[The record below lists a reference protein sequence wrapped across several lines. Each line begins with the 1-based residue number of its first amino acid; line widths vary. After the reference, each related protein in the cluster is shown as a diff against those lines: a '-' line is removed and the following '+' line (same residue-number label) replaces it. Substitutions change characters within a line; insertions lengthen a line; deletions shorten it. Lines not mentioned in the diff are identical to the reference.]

1 MRSLVFALI
10 GLVLTASAAI
20 AQSPARPARVGLLSA
35 GTDPDRPLPPQW
47 AQFLEVLRE
56 RGHVEGRNL
65 TVERRFAAGRTE
77 LVRSMAA
84 DLVQSGVDVIVAT
97 GLREN
102 QAAREATRTIPI
114 VMVVVD
120 DPVATGLVESLARPG
135 GNITGLAFNA
145 SGLGGKWVELL
156 KQAVPGITRMGIVGS
171 RPLTADLQKE
181 MQDAGRALNVTLAPL
196 IMVRGPDGFEPAF
209 MAAKRDGV
217 GGLIFP
223 NDALTVLHRELV
235 VRLTIKHRLPAIFAQ
250 DEPAASGALMTYGPS
265 FTERFRRAALFVDK
279 ILRGAKPADLP
290 VEQPTTFELALNQK
304 TARAIGLT
312 FPPAL
317 VARADRVIER

>member
-1 MRSLVFALI
+1 V
-10 GLVLTASAAI
+10 
-20 AQSPARPARVGLLSA
+20 
-35 GTDPDRPLPPQW
+35 

-156 KQAVPGITRMGIVGS
+156 KQAVPGITRMGVVGS

-209 MAAKRDGV
+209 VAAKRDGV

-317 VARADRVIER
+317 VARADRVIEP

>member
-1 MRSLVFALI
+1 
-10 GLVLTASAAI
+10 
-20 AQSPARPARVGLLSA
+20 
-35 GTDPDRPLPPQW
+35 
-47 AQFLEVLRE
+47 VLRE

-156 KQAVPGITRMGIVGS
+156 KQAVPGITRMGVVGS

-209 MAAKRDGV
+209 VAAKRDGV

-317 VARADRVIER
+317 VARADRVIEP

>member
-1 MRSLVFALI
+1 M
-10 GLVLTASAAI
+10 
-20 AQSPARPARVGLLSA
+20 
-35 GTDPDRPLPPQW
+35 

-156 KQAVPGITRMGIVGS
+156 KQAVPGITRMGVVGS

-209 MAAKRDGV
+209 VAAKRDGV

-317 VARADRVIER
+317 VARADRVIEP